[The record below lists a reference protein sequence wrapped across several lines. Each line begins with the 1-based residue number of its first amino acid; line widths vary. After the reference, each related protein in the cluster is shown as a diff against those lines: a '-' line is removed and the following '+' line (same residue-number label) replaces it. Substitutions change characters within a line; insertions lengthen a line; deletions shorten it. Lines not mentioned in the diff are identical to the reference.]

1 MLIFLGP
8 TPALAR
14 VMEFNHLTP
23 DTVNR
28 ATRTTVVAAGKSINA
43 ARAAITMGATNVAA
57 IGFAGGTTGQ
67 DLLALARATGIT
79 THFTQVAPP
88 TRVCITAIDHHAST
102 STELVEESA
111 EVQASD
117 YEKLLADLTALL
129 ATSPPGVLVL
139 SGSLT
144 PAGPPDFYARCVQ
157 AASQHHWQTIV
168 DATGEPLKLALAH
181 RPTWI
186 KPNSAEFA
194 QALNLPASDEP
205 ALKQAAAHL
214 SSHGTSCLITRG
226 PAGAWLAT
234 SGQCTTLTVP
244 KIQPISPIGSGDS
257 VTGVLAA
264 QLARGASPKDAAK
277 LALAAGVANALT
289 PLPAVF
295 QPSEVFSFAER
306 ISALD

>member
-14 VMEFNHLTP
+14 VMEFDHVTL
-23 DTVNR
+23 DGVNR
-28 ATRTTVVAAGKSINA
+28 ATRTTVIAAGKSINA

-88 TRVCITAIDHHAST
+88 TRVCITAIDHRTA
-102 STELVEESA
+102 TELVEESA
-111 EVQASD
+111 PVELQAYD
-117 YEKLLADLTALL
+117 RLLADLTALL
-129 ATSPPGVLVL
+129 AKAPTGVLVL

-144 PAGPPDFYARCVQ
+144 PAGPSDFYARCVQ
-157 AASQHHWQTIV
+157 AAHHHRWQSIV
-168 DATGEPLKLALAH
+168 DATGEPLKLAIAH

-186 KPNSAEFA
+186 KPNAAEFA

-205 ALKQAAAHL
+205 ALKQAATQL
-214 SSHGTSCLITRG
+214 SSQGTSCLITRG

-234 SGQCTTLTVP
+234 NGQCTPLTVP

-264 QLARGASPKDAAK
+264 QIASKVPPLDAAK

-295 QPSEVFSFAER
+295 QPSEVFSFAEK
-306 ISALD
+306 ISAPD